1 MISFRKILFGESIDF
16 HKLIKC
22 KNGSIVLSDVTIKSR
37 YKIKAH
43 SDGDLVMHAIANAIL
58 GACGKGDI
66 GIYFPDNKKENMGI
80 DSTLILLF
88 ALSQLPKGFKI
99 NNIDLTII
107 FDKVK
112 LSQYRNIMIKNLID
126 LTKCKDINVKFTR
139 FEDNSEMIGC
149 SCIVSI
155 LKNR

>member
-1 MISFRKILFGESIDF
+1 MKQRQKNCNFHLTILSL
-16 HKLIKC
+16 K
-22 KNGSIVLSDVTIKSR
+22 
-37 YKIKAH
+37 
-43 SDGDLVMHAIANAIL
+43 
-58 GACGKGDI
+58 
-66 GIYFPDNKKENMGI
+66 FPDNKKENMGI

-155 LKNR
+155 LKTDNHYK